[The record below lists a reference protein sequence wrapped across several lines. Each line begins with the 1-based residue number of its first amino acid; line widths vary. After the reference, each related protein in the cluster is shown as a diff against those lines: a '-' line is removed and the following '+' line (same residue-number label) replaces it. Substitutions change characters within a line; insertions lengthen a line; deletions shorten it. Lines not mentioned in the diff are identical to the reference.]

1 MFHYHSIEEIYDLL
15 ANNSEFTI
23 ITIDNRDIGKRC
35 LIDHI
40 ERAINSP
47 YERDDW
53 DGFAEAI
60 RSLYWLEDPHIRIVH
75 TELPILSEKELAYYI
90 EILHDAYNFWAMT
103 PPLDVD
109 IIFADVLREVVEQIL
124 SSNSR
129 RLLCH

>member
-1 MFHYHSIEEIYDLL
+1 MFHYYPLEEISNLIT
-15 ANNSEFTI
+15 NNSKYII
-23 ITIDNRDIGKRC
+23 ITIDNSIIGKRC

-40 ERAINSP
+40 ERAIKSP

-53 DGFAEAI
+53 DGFEEAI
-60 RSLYWLEDPHIRIVH
+60 GDLCWLEDPHIRIVH
-75 TELPILSEKELAYYI
+75 TALPILSEKELAYYI

-109 IIFADVLREVVEQIL
+109 VIFADVLRKVVEQIL

-129 RLLCH
+129 RI